1 MVEINGYA
9 RGKLEMKASDFI
21 PGLIGFVVYMQ
32 RNPEIMLEGEIKIR
46 DRNASI
52 LANVNVA
59 STVGIIFGL
68 YKLAEYVSQ

>member
-9 RGKLEMKASDFI
+9 RGKLEIKMLDATPF
-21 PGLIGFVVYMQ
+21 LIGLANYMNK
-32 RNPEIMLEGEIKIR
+32 NPNVMSDDEISLR

-59 STVGIIFGL
+59 STVTIIYGIVEGINYL
-68 YKLAEYVSQ
+68 V

>member
-59 STVGIIFGL
+59 STVTIIYGIVEGINYL
-68 YKLAEYVSQ
+68 V